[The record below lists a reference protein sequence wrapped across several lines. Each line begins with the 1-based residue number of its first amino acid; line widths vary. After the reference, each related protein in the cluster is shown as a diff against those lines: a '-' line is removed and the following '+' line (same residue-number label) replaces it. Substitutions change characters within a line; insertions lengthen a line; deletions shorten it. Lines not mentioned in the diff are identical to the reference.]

1 VAIVWLVLGVVLA
14 LAEMFSTA
22 FVLVM
27 FAAGALA
34 AAVAAA
40 VGLPFWAQMMVFAG
54 VSAAALAAVRPA
66 LSRRLHPEGLA
77 AKVGLAAIQG
87 ELGTVLER
95 IDLDKG
101 MIKVDGETWSAR
113 SYDAT
118 QVMEPGERVR
128 VIEIKGAT
136 VYVWRE

>member
-1 VAIVWLVLGVVLA
+1 VAIVWLVIGVVLA
-14 LAEMFSTA
+14 LAELFSAT

-34 AAVAAA
+34 AAIAAG
-40 VGLPFWAQMMVFAG
+40 VGLPFWVQMLVFAG
-54 VSAAALAAVRPA
+54 VSAGALAAVRPA
-66 LSRRLHPEGLA
+66 LARRLHPESLD

-95 IDLDKG
+95 IDLDHG

-113 SYDAT
+113 SYDSE
-118 QVMEPGERVR
+118 QIMEPGERVR